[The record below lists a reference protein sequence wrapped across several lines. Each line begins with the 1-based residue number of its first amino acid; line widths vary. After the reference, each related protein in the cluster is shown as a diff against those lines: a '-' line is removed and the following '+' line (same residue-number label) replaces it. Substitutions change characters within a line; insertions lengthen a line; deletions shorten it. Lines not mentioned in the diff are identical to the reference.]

1 MITPQVHRSTRI
13 KRRYVGIVVLCF
25 CAVWLMPVG
34 YGQADQVSR
43 MIADLKDRHAQVRRD
58 AASGLGYSKD
68 PRAVGPLSAA
78 LKDADARVQR
88 EAAEALG
95 KIKDPR
101 AVEPLLAALKEP
113 DLAVIAGAYSFFI
126 GRAEKGSEDALI
138 QALNASDYSKSMA
151 EDYLNCGNSAL
162 EAAAREWAW
171 KHRYQITAGGGGGTV
186 RWGSRR

>member
-13 KRRYVGIVVLCF
+13 KRRYVGMVVLCF

-68 PRAVGPLSAA
+68 PRAV
-78 LKDADARVQR
+78 
-88 EAAEALG
+88 
-95 KIKDPR
+95 
-101 AVEPLLAALKEP
+101 EPLLAALKEP

-126 GRAEKGSEDALI
+126 ERSEKGSEDALI

-171 KHRYQITAGGGGGTV
+171 KHGYQITAGGGGGTV